1 LARPGVHLAAGESQ
15 GRMAGEHLAPRA
27 EGGVRAI
34 MGQSSADQSPQHAN
48 TVGRRGRAGA
58 GAARTDPGGRTT
70 ARTQGWARAWRNCGR
85 RRTESGQTQTCKG
98 GQLVV
103 AGMLGWDDRRA
114 SRVLGPQA
122 VRSEMRCKRGSAR
135 RFFSNQAKAG
145 HRSRNRRCAGCG
157 SEALNGAT
165 TADNRRSEQQVTGPK
180 SQLSTRSA
188 VGRGRHAGLNPSSAA
203 VYCPCTRCRN
213 LHRDA

>member
-1 LARPGVHLAAGESQ
+1 MARPGVHLAAGESQ

-34 MGQSSADQSPQHAN
+34 MGQSSTDQSPQHAN
-48 TVGRRGRAGA
+48 RPARAGA

-70 ARTQGWARAWRNCGR
+70 AKTQGWARAWRNCGR
-85 RRTESGQTQTCKG
+85 RRTESGQTCKG
-98 GQLVV
+98 GQLQLVV

-122 VRSEMRCKRGSAR
+122 VRSEMQAWIGAAVL
-135 RFFSNQAKAG
+135 QAKAG

-165 TADNRRSEQQVTGPK
+165 AADNRRSQQTSYWP
-180 SQLSTRSA
+180 QIA
-188 VGRGRHAGLNPSSAA
+188 VVEAIGSWQRTARRAES
-203 VYCPCTRCRN
+203 
-213 LHRDA
+213 